1 MRRPVWVAATVAA
14 VAASSAL
21 ADSREV
27 SIGVRN
33 SLLRWGEQATLF
45 GSISSPKADE
55 KVVIEVKEC
64 GQPTPDLR
72 ALSWA
77 YTQAGGSWS
86 VDMGARASSQFRA
99 VWGDDRSSTVRV
111 QQRPFVS
118 VVIRPGNRGE
128 AGVQAIYPFRGKRVS
143 IQVFDK
149 QTRAW
154 KQVQTVKLTEQ
165 GGGGSGSYT
174 WTSGKFR
181 PKVPKNA
188 QMRGVLPLS
197 QAKPCYL
204 AGYSGIVQ
212 T

>member
-1 MRRPVWVAATVAA
+1 MTGRAWIVPAIAAAA
-14 VAASSAL
+14 VSPAL
-21 ADSREV
+21 AGSSEV
-27 SIGVRN
+27 TIAVQNSI
-33 SLLRWGEQATLF
+33 LRWGQQATLT
-45 GSISSPKADE
+45 GAIPSAKAEE

-64 GQPTPDLR
+64 GQPTPDFR
-72 ALSWA
+72 AVAWA

-86 VDMGARASSQFRA
+86 LEMGARATSQYRA
-99 VWGDDRSSTVRV
+99 VWGETKSSTVKV
-111 QQRPFVS
+111 QQRPYMTF
-118 VVIRPGNRGE
+118 VIRPGNRGE
-128 AGVQAIYPFRGKRVS
+128 VGVQSIYPFWGKRVS
-143 IQVFDK
+143 IQVFDAK
-149 QTRAW
+149 SRAW

-165 GGGGSGSYT
+165 GGGGGYV

-188 QMRGVLPLS
+188 QVRGVLPLS

>member
-1 MRRPVWVAATVAA
+1 MRRAAWIAAAIAA
-14 VAASSAL
+14 VAVTPAL
-21 ADSREV
+21 AGSSNV
-27 SIGVRN
+27 TIAVRN
-33 SLLRWGEQATLF
+33 SILRWGQQATLY
-45 GSISSPKADE
+45 GAIASTKADE

-64 GQPTPDLR
+64 GLPNTSFR
-72 ALSWA
+72 ALSWV
-77 YTQAGGSWS
+77 YTQAGGGWS
-86 VDMGARASSQFRA
+86 VDMGARVSSEYRA
-99 VWGDDRSSTVRV
+99 VWGAERSASVRV
-111 QQRPFVS
+111 QQRPYVT

-128 AGVQAIYPFRGKRVS
+128 VGVNAIYPFWGKRVS

-149 QTRAW
+149 QTRVW

-165 GGGGSGSYT
+165 GGGGGYI

-181 PKVPKNA
+181 PKVPRNA